1 MKKAPACR
9 SVFPCTRGKTESLT
23 APALFFSVFS
33 FSRATSCFSIPTSL
47 YLHDMPKA
55 VAIVNQKGGVG
66 KTTTAIHL
74 AAGLAMEGHRTLLV
88 DIDPQNNATAGV
100 GISADEDRLGVY
112 DLLINEA
119 GVNEVISK
127 TAYDGLDLISA
138 DARLHGAEIEL
149 VAKPRREH
157 ILADAM
163 KRLNDGYSFVFFD
176 CPPSLGLLTLNAL
189 TAANSLIVPMQ
200 CEYFALEGLA
210 HLIKTVKLVQKH
222 LNPPLEIEGIV
233 LTMFDG
239 RLNLSKQVADEVV
252 QVFGSRVYKTA
263 VARNVRLSEAPS
275 YGQPVYLYDSSS
287 RGAQNY
293 RDLTREFLAAQGLSV
308 QEAAA

>member
-1 MKKAPACR
+1 
-9 SVFPCTRGKTESLT
+9 
-23 APALFFSVFS
+23 
-33 FSRATSCFSIPTSL
+33 
-47 YLHDMPKA
+47 MPKSI
-55 VAIVNQKGGVG
+55 AIANQKGGVG

-100 GISADEDRLGVY
+100 GIAASEDRPGIY
-112 DLLINEA
+112 DLLINDA
-119 GVNEVISK
+119 NVNEVI
-127 TAYDGLDLISA
+127 TRTPFENLDLIAA

-149 VAKPRREH
+149 VEKPNRER

-163 KRLNDGYSFVFFD
+163 KNLDGNYAFAFFD

-189 TAANSLIVPMQ
+189 TAANSVIVPMQ

-210 HLIKTVKLVQKH
+210 HLMKTVKLVQKH
-222 LNPPLEIEGIV
+222 LNPSLEIEGII

-239 RLNLSKQVADEVV
+239 RLNLSRQVAEEIS

-263 VARNVRLSEAPS
+263 VSRNVRLSEAPS
-275 YGQPVYLYDSSS
+275 YGQPVYVYDSAS

-293 RDLTREFLAAQGLSV
+293 RDLTREFLIAQGLRV
-308 QEAAA
+308 EEAAA

>member
-1 MKKAPACR
+1 
-9 SVFPCTRGKTESLT
+9 
-23 APALFFSVFS
+23 
-33 FSRATSCFSIPTSL
+33 
-47 YLHDMPKA
+47 MPKA
-55 VAIVNQKGGVG
+55 VAVVNQKGGVG

-74 AAGLAMEGHRTLLV
+74 AAGLALEGHRTLLV

-100 GISADEDRLGVY
+100 GIAASEDRPGIY
-112 DLLINEA
+112 DLLINDA
-119 GVNEVISK
+119 AAKDVI
-127 TAYDGLDLISA
+127 TRTTIEGLDLVAA

-149 VAKPRREH
+149 VEKPNREH
-157 ILADAM
+157 ILANAM
-163 KRLNDGYSFVFFD
+163 KSLDDGYSFVFFD

-189 TAANSLIVPMQ
+189 TAAHSIIVPMQ

-210 HLIKTVKLVQKH
+210 HLMKTVKLVQKQ

-239 RLNLSKQVADEVV
+239 RLNLSKQVADEIA
-252 QVFGSRVYKTA
+252 QVFGNRVYKTA
-263 VARNVRLSEAPS
+263 IARNVRLSEAPS
-275 YGQPVYLYDSSS
+275 YGQPVYVYDTAS

-293 RDLTREFLAAQGLSV
+293 RDLTREFLTSQGQRV

>member
-1 MKKAPACR
+1 
-9 SVFPCTRGKTESLT
+9 
-23 APALFFSVFS
+23 
-33 FSRATSCFSIPTSL
+33 
-47 YLHDMPKA
+47 MPKA

-74 AAGLAMEGHRTLLV
+74 GAGLALEGYRTLLI
-88 DIDPQNNATAGV
+88 DMDPQHNASAGL
-100 GISADEDRLGVY
+100 GIAASETRPGTY
-112 DLLINEA
+112 DLLIDDLPISA
-119 GVNEVISK
+119 VITPSSVER
-127 TAYDGLDLISA
+127 LDLVTS

-149 VAKPRREH
+149 VSKIARERV
-157 ILADAM
+157 LANALTGLDSS
-163 KRLNDGYSFVFFD
+163 YSFVLFD

-189 TAANSLIVPMQ
+189 TAARSLIVPMQ

-210 HLIKTVKLVQKH
+210 HLMKTVKLVQKH
-222 LNPPLEIEGIV
+222 LNTSLEIEGIV
-233 LTMFDG
+233 LTMYDG
-239 RLNLSKQVADEVV
+239 RLNLSKQVSDEIS

-275 YGQPVYLYDSSS
+275 YGQPVYLYDSAS

-293 RDLTREFLAAQGLSV
+293 PELTREFLAAQGLQA

>member
-1 MKKAPACR
+1 
-9 SVFPCTRGKTESLT
+9 
-23 APALFFSVFS
+23 
-33 FSRATSCFSIPTSL
+33 
-47 YLHDMPKA
+47 MPKA

-100 GISADEDRLGVY
+100 GIAASEDRPGIY

-119 GVNEVISK
+119 AASEVITK
-127 TAYDGLDLISA
+127 TEIANLDLIAA

-149 VAKPRREH
+149 VKKPRREH

-163 KRLNDGYSFVFFD
+163 KDLDNGYSFVFFD

-189 TAANSLIVPMQ
+189 TAAHSLIVPMQ

-210 HLIKTVKLVQKH
+210 HLMKTVKLVQKH
-222 LNPPLEIEGIV
+222 LNSALEIEGIV

-239 RLNLSKQVADEVV
+239 RLNLSKQVADEVA

-275 YGQPVYLYDSSS
+275 FGQPVYLYDSAS

-293 RDLTREFLAAQGLSV
+293 RDLTREFLNAQGLSV
-308 QEAAA
+308 REAAA